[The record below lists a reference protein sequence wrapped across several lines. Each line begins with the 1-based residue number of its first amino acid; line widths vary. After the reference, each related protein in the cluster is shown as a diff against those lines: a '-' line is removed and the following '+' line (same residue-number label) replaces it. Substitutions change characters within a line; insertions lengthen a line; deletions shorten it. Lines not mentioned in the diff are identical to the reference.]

1 MAIKSG
7 PLAPHYL
14 EKFLQD
20 GVEMQECTSTSRKSY
35 DLGETEEGPMNELW
49 RRGILSAIFFFSP
62 GLATAQ
68 VQEESAVD
76 DPAMGPDYQ
85 LGKSA
90 LASQKYQEAVRAF
103 KKANKLQN
111 DTCSACLT
119 QIAYAQARMG
129 DTRGALNSAEKAV
142 ATAKSNEQRA
152 DAHAMKGDILLGE
165 NDEKKRAEAEAEYR
179 SAVQQNSQNAENHLK
194 LAVALMKE
202 VKDTE
207 GKTELNEYLKLAP
220 DGKHAGYAYALLQNP
235 RRAREEYAPGFS
247 VTTIRGETISL
258 NGLAGKFVVLDFWA
272 TWCPPCRASV
282 GELKELTRKYPRD
295 KVVLISVSVDKEEDK
310 WRDFVAKKNM
320 DWDQYRD
327 PSGIIQRSYGIHA
340 FPTYIVIDT
349 EGIIRQRIVGEN
361 PQQTI
366 VARLKTTLATLTA
379 DKGRQS
385 D

>member
-7 PLAPHYL
+7 PLASHCL
-14 EKFLQD
+14 EQFLQD
-20 GVEMQECTSTSRKSY
+20 GAEVRECTSTSRKSY
-35 DLGETEEGPMNELW
+35 DLGDNEKGPMSELW

-68 VQEESAVD
+68 VQEKSAVD

-85 LGKSA
+85 QGKSA
-90 LASQKYQEAVRAF
+90 LAAQKYEEAVKAF

-111 DTCSACLT
+111 DACSPCLT

-129 DTRGALNSAEKAV
+129 DTRGALNSAEKAL
-142 ATAKSNEQRA
+142 AAAKSNEQRA
-152 DAHAMKGDILLGE
+152 DAHAIKGDILLGE

-179 SAVQQNSQNAENHLK
+179 AAIQQNSQDAENHLK
-194 LAVALMKE
+194 LAVALIKE

-207 GKTELNEYLKLAP
+207 AKTELNEYLKLAP
-220 DGKHAGYAYALLQNP
+220 DGKYAGYAYALLQNP
-235 RRAREEYAPGFS
+235 RRAREEYAPKFS

-295 KVVLISVSVDKEEDK
+295 KVVLISASADKEEDK
-310 WRDFVAKKNM
+310 WRDFVAKKDM
-320 DWDQYRD
+320 DWYQYRD
-327 PSGIIQRSYGIHA
+327 PAGTIQRTYGIHA

-361 PQQTI
+361 PQQSI

-379 DKGRQS
+379 DKGKQS